1 MPISASVKYG
11 ISFISVKQ
19 LVKVKSENLFMD
31 AHTVNCYHHHLKVDV
46 DTPASLDQLRE
57 SYVSHNCTMLVLL
70 NKDCISFPIYI
81 RFGVILLAHGYF
93 ITFLYYFDL
102 LTTNHILHYTF
113 HRNYQ
118 AYKLLYLTES
128 LI

>member
-1 MPISASVKYG
+1 
-11 ISFISVKQ
+11 
-19 LVKVKSENLFMD
+19 MD
-31 AHTVNCYHHHLKVDV
+31 AHTINCCHHHFQVDV
-46 DTPASLDQLRE
+46 DTTGSQDQLSE
-57 SYVSHNCTMLVLL
+57 CYFSHNCSMSVLL
-70 NKDCISFPIYI
+70 NKDCISLQIYI

-118 AYKLLYLTES
+118 AYKLLCLTES